1 MKFEIVRF
9 KESDLGEIVN
19 LFYDTV
25 HSVNSKDYSEEQLH
39 AWAPIDEKDS
49 KLLSWKES
57 MSRNITLVAKM
68 HDQVVGFCDLT
79 IDGHLDRLFVH
90 KEYQGMGIASSLI
103 KRLEVEAMKLN
114 LSVIDTDASITAKPF
129 FERQGYVVVSEQ
141 TVERKGV
148 QLTNFKMIKQLR

>member
-9 KESDLGEIVN
+9 KESDLEEIVN

-114 LSVIDTDASITAKPF
+114 LSAIDTDASITAKPF

>member
-9 KESDLGEIVN
+9 KESDLEEIVN

-68 HDQVVGFCDLT
+68 QDQVVGFCDLT

-114 LSVIDTDASITAKPF
+114 LSAIDTDASITAKPF

>member
-9 KESDLGEIVN
+9 KESDLEEIVN

-103 KRLEVEAMKLN
+103 KRLEVDAMKLN

-129 FERQGYVVVSEQ
+129 FERQGYIVVSEQ

-148 QLTNFKMIKQLR
+148 QLTNYRMIKQLK